1 MNEYVDQSASGL
13 NLCVY
18 DGIPDLSRGA
28 VRLFREESATFPG
41 GIYVHLGIIGASHIF
56 ALSLGETFE
65 MMEMLA
71 CTEPAAFDGHVLSV
85 PLAMLARG
93 RRKHPLVLSFP
104 GLEYSFRGWIHNAS
118 EGTLERVAQLKSR
131 MREGQNGDGSIA
143 LSYDFSGHGNGSGAH
158 PFPPETLVYF
168 SWVKKG
174 PALLATVHTYPNEG
188 KIVYT
193 RSTFNV
199 WNVKKHS
206 SRA

>member
-1 MNEYVDQSASGL
+1 MNDYVDKSASEL

-18 DGIPDLSRGA
+18 DGIPDLSNGA
-28 VRLFREESATFPG
+28 VRLFREERATFPG
-41 GIYVHLGIIGASHIF
+41 GISVHLGIIGASHVF
-56 ALSLGETFE
+56 SLSLGESLK

-71 CTEPAAFDGHVLSV
+71 CTEPAAFGGSVLSV
-85 PLAMLARG
+85 PLVMLARG

-104 GLEYSFRGWIHNAS
+104 GLEYSFRGWIYNAS

-131 MREGQNGDGSIA
+131 MREGVNGDGSIA
-143 LSYDFSGHGNGSGAH
+143 LGYDFSGHGDGSVAY

-193 RSTFNV
+193 RSTFHV